1 MAKTTASGQAT
12 TVIAILTGAVQ
23 LLLFVTGFLGAASLI
38 AGFIPLRLSALA
50 SGGGVVADF
59 TMLPVLLTPLSATFV
74 HGGWLHLGMNLL
86 MLLYCG
92 KQVEVVLGQR
102 RLVLLYVA
110 GAYAAALTQWAAAT
124 QSTAPMIGASGAI
137 SAVIATYAVLYSQQA
152 VRALGPIP
160 AGVVRI
166 LWLAAGWI
174 GLQLLLGLASG
185 PGTGFGLVAIP
196 AHIGGFI
203 IGLLLTRP
211 LLRSRFRGAG
221 RLN

>member
-1 MAKTTASGQAT
+1 MAKTTARGQAT
-12 TVIAILTGAVQ
+12 TIIAAITGAVQ
-23 LLLFVTGFLGAASLI
+23 LLLFVTGFLGVASI
-38 AGFIPLRLSALA
+38 VAGFIPLRLSALT
-50 SGGGVVADF
+50 SGGVATDVA
-59 TMLPVLLTPLSATFV
+59 MLPVLLTPLSATLV
-74 HGGWLHLGMNLL
+74 HGGWLHLGLNLM

-92 KQVEVVLGQR
+92 KQVELVLGPG

-110 GAYAAALTQWAAAT
+110 GAYVAALSQWAVAT
-124 QSTAPMIGASGAI
+124 NSTAPMIGASGAI
-137 SAVIATYAVLYSQQA
+137 SAVLATYALLYSQQA

-160 AGVVRI
+160 ASVVRI

-174 GLQLLLGLASG
+174 GLQLLLALASG